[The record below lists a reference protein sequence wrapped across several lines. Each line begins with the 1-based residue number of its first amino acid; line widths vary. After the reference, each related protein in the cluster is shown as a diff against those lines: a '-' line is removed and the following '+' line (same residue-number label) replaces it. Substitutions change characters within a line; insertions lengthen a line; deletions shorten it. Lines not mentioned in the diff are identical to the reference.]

1 MDNTTSDTNANTV
14 DALLERYLALLDEYT
29 TLRAELSRLQTATF
43 QHLARA
49 NFTAERGVR
58 HGQDFYDE
66 RMQAMRRVAVSKAEG
81 DAADAAAAAAA
92 AGSVVFRVSKD
103 SGHTT
108 SPANVAEPGAE
119 DHNDATSAPTEDGQ
133 PKDGHQ
139 GEEEEKAEED
149 EHAKG
154 KSSQRS
160 SSSIK
165 DPLHWYGVLT
175 PLALRQTQAC
185 AIDAVERVIP
195 RLVTV
200 DAAMRDLEI
209 EVRRARKR
217 RAKAEAAASKLVDMG
232 SERKHVAKEVTAS

>member
-1 MDNTTSDTNANTV
+1 MDTLPGTHVNTV

-58 HGQDFYDE
+58 HGQDYYDE
-66 RMQAMRRVAVSKAEG
+66 RMQAIRRVAVSSKAEG
-81 DAADAAAAAAA
+81 EGDDDGEEEEAAA
-92 AGSVVFRVSKD
+92 AGESVAFRISKD
-103 SGHTT
+103 LGHATFDVAESEAEGDTT
-108 SPANVAEPGAE
+108 SASAEAGDGQPTDDGAE
-119 DHNDATSAPTEDGQ
+119 DGDEDS
-133 PKDGHQ
+133 
-139 GEEEEKAEED
+139 KA
-149 EHAKG
+149 K
-154 KSSQRS
+154 SQRS
-160 SSSIK
+160 K
-165 DPLHWYGVLT
+165 DPLRWFGVLT

-200 DAAMRDLEI
+200 DTAMRDLEI

-217 RAKAEAAASKLVDMG
+217 RAKAEAAASKLELG
-232 SERKHVAKEVTAS
+232 LERGHLAKEDVAAS